1 MAILCH
7 PTQRGKF
14 VESGQSPQHHDAPQ
28 DTQFVAV
35 LDNLFSNL
43 VKDLSTEKSSDDD
56 IGSKGNHTV
65 RSDEDIVT
73 EFMEEAIS
81 KAISFM

>member
-7 PTQRGKF
+7 PTQQAKF
-14 VESGQSPQHHDAPQ
+14 VEYRQSPHHDAPQ
-28 DTQFVAV
+28 DNQFVAV

-43 VKDLSTEKSSDDD
+43 IKDLSTEKSSDDD
-56 IGSKGNHTV
+56 I
-65 RSDEDIVT
+65 DMVT
-73 EFMEEAIS
+73 EFIEESIS

>member
-7 PTQRGKF
+7 PTQRAKF
-14 VESGQSPQHHDAPQ
+14 VEYRQSPHHDAPQ
-28 DTQFVAV
+28 DNQFVAV

-43 VKDLSTEKSSDDD
+43 IKDLSTEKSSDA
-56 IGSKGNHTV
+56 V
-65 RSDEDIVT
+65 RSDEEMVT
-73 EFMEEAIS
+73 ELMEEAIS

>member
-7 PTQRGKF
+7 PTQRRKF
-14 VESGQSPQHHDAPQ
+14 VESGQSQQHHDAPQ
-28 DTQFVAV
+28 DNQFVAV

-43 VKDLSTEKSSDDD
+43 IKDLSTEKSSDDD
-56 IGSKGNHTV
+56 IGSKRNHTV

>member
-14 VESGQSPQHHDAPQ
+14 VEYRQSPHHDAPQ
-28 DTQFVAV
+28 DNQFVAV
-35 LDNLFSNL
+35 LDSLFSNL
-43 VKDLSTEKSSDDD
+43 IKDLSTEKSSDDD
-56 IGSKGNHTV
+56 IDSKGNHTV
-65 RSDEDIVT
+65 RNDEDMVT